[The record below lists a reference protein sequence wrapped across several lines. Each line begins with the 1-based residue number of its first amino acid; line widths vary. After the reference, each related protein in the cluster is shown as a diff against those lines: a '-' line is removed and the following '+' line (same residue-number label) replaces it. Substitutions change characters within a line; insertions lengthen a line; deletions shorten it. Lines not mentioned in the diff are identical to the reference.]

1 MSQYVTYC
9 QRALERAVEM
19 GGRAAPPSR
28 AESTSILLQKPYK
41 HSLPLSVPVHFADGS
56 YEVRKLK

>member
-1 MSQYVTYC
+1 
-9 QRALERAVEM
+9 M

-28 AESTSILLQKPYK
+28 AESLSILLQKPYQ

-56 YEVRKLK
+56 YEVSWYSVINADYI